1 MKNEIIKHFFERYG
15 CLLPIKEKII
25 SAYEEMEKAYLDGGK
40 LLVAGNGGSASDAAH
55 IAGELMK
62 SFRLPR
68 PVDGELKKKLRSIDD
83 ERGEKLSQLL
93 ESPLTAISLTDMDA
107 LTTAYINDSDASAV
121 YAQKLLGLGNEGDI
135 FLAISTSGNSENI
148 VLAAVTAKAMGMTVI
163 GLTGENGGE
172 IENKADITVKVPAT
186 ETFMVQELHLPI
198 YHLWCQLLEERFFG
212 Q

>member
-1 MKNEIIKHFFERYG
+1 MKNEIIKHFFERYV

-40 LLVAGNGGSASDAAH
+40 LLIAGNGGSASDAAH

-68 PVDGELKKKLRSIDD
+68 PVDGELKKKLRNIDD